1 MAKPQR
7 LSITLSDKVFNYI
20 VKRSNLEGRSMS
32 NLVSYIL
39 ECQADEALARER
51 GVTTSQGRTRSAAY
65 VL

>member
-7 LSITLSDKVFNYI
+7 LSITLSDKVFKYI

-39 ECQADEALARER
+39 ECQADEAPARER
-51 GVTTSQGRTRSAAY
+51 GVTTSQGRTRTAAY
-65 VL
+65 LL